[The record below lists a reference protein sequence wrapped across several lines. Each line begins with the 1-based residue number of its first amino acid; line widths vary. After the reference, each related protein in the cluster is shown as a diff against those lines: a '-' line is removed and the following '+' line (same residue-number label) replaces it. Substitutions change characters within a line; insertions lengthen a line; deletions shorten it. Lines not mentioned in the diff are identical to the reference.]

1 MKLEIIILLIT
12 GFFVINVYNDGKYFN
27 KLKQWKKYY
36 QMAFYGFIGLSL
48 LLFIRKYPY
57 QSKDLCIQANN
68 FVKFAPMDKESKDM
82 LSPILKFASHNYNNN
97 NYRNNSSE
105 YQENSQIKRM
115 LNSGSNANSNV
126 KRSVGETKKKYIAAQ
141 QNWKCGKCGCMLPAW
156 FEVDHKLRLEYGGSN
171 HISNLEALCRNCH
184 GEKTALEKL

>member
-48 LLFIRKYPY
+48 LLFVRKYPY

-68 FVKFAPMDKESKDM
+68 FVKFAPMDKDSKDM

-115 LNSGSNANSNV
+115 LNSGSNAN
-126 KRSVGETKKKYIAAQ
+126 
-141 QNWKCGKCGCMLPAW
+141 
-156 FEVDHKLRLEYGGSN
+156 
-171 HISNLEALCRNCH
+171 
-184 GEKTALEKL
+184 

>member
-68 FVKFAPMDKESKDM
+68 FVKFAPMDKDSKDM
-82 LSPILKFASHNYNNN
+82 LSPILKFASHNYNNY

-184 GEKTALEKL
+184 GEKTAKEKL

>member
-82 LSPILKFASHNYNNN
+82 LSPILKFASHNYNNY

-184 GEKTALEKL
+184 GEKTAKEKL

>member
-1 MKLEIIILLIT
+1 MKLEIIILLVT
-12 GFFVINVYNDGKYFN
+12 GFFVINVYKDGKYLN
-27 KLKQWKKYY
+27 MLKKWKKYY

-48 LLFIRKYPY
+48 LLFIKKYPS
-57 QSKDLCIQANN
+57 QSKDLCLQANN
-68 FVKFAPMDKESKDM
+68 FVKFTPIDKESKDL
-82 LSPILKFASHNYNNN
+82 LSPILKFASYNYNNYN
-97 NYRNNSSE
+97 NE
-105 YQENSQIKRM
+105 YQDSSNIKRI
-115 LNSGSNANSNV
+115 LTSGSNANSNV

-184 GEKTALEKL
+184 GEKTALERL

>member
-184 GEKTALEKL
+184 GEKTAKEKL

>member
-57 QSKDLCIQANN
+57 QSKDLCMQANN
-68 FVKFAPMDKESKDM
+68 FVKFAPMDKESKDL
-82 LSPILKFASHNYNNN
+82 LSPILKFASHNYNNY

-105 YQENSQIKRM
+105 YQDNSQIKRM

>member
-48 LLFIRKYPY
+48 LLFVRKYPY

-68 FVKFAPMDKESKDM
+68 FVKFAPMDKDSKDM

-184 GEKTALEKL
+184 GEKTAKEKL

>member
-12 GFFVINVYNDGKYFN
+12 GFFVINVYKDGKYFN

-57 QSKDLCIQANN
+57 QSKDLCVQANN

-184 GEKTALEKL
+184 GEKTAKEKL